1 MNISTFLDYCLNNQV
16 MLSVDNNQLKV
27 NAPKDVLQLEQVN
40 FIKENKSKIIEI
52 LSGLELQNEKSVMFS
67 QPVDDGTI
75 ISKGQRQMWLL
86 DQVTSGQ
93 PYCFFRILRLDGR
106 LDFKALNEAFAV
118 LIHRHK
124 QLRTTY
130 QETDG
135 VIASVCLDDYSF
147 AVESSVIHT
156 NSNGQAALDTLIAN
170 FQAHEFDLASDV
182 MLKAHVASKGD
193 TEHYLFIKCHHIA
206 TDGWSLE
213 LINQE
218 LNVIYSAL
226 ESEKTYSLP
235 SLQHEYGHFSQ
246 WQNYYLNH
254 NAADIDRAF
263 WSTYLSDVCES
274 LNLSNA
280 TKTDNTSLIA
290 ETVQVPVDKM
300 LVAELKKMCGKH
312 NMTMYTLFQFAFS
325 ILLARYSQQQ
335 DVLIGTPV
343 ANRDDAP
350 LQSLVGYFVNTLPIR
365 FQVDGQESFGD
376 SIKRYQDMLSE
387 VMEHKDLPL
396 NDIVNAASL
405 SAELMTQVMFTYS
418 AFESSVT
425 TLGNMAI
432 DIIEPAHQKT
442 DLELHLNCIENNG
455 EVICQWHY
463 ANTLYDNGFIV
474 GIANHFVTMLQGLV
488 DIESTKA
495 PLSQIAVLSEGEVH
509 HLIYDLNNT
518 VKEYPKTD
526 CIHELFESQVD
537 ATPDKTALV
546 FEGQRLTYRQLNEKS
561 NQLAHYLVEHHHV
574 KPDTLIGL
582 CVERSLEMV
591 IGIFAILKAGGAYV
605 PLDPSY
611 PQERL
616 SYMCED
622 TALQF
627 ILSQSHTHNAL
638 SNFTGVNITIDNLGS
653 TDESF
658 CSHCSKS
665 DLGTGTLNSSNLAY
679 VIYTSG
685 STGHPKGVMVEHQA
699 VVAFLSSPIY
709 VDKALSSKVASLS
722 SYAFDGFV
730 YDLFYSLT
738 SSAELHIYPQDLVLD
753 VERFKLQ
760 IQKDE
765 IENFFTT
772 TALFNLLA
780 ENQVLSG
787 THIKQVLFGGERS
800 DPRLVE
806 TFKAHHPDIS
816 LMHVYGPTEAIVYAT
831 TCDLSEHNGA
841 TPIGRPLNHN
851 TVLVLSDE
859 GELVPFGSIG
869 DLHIGGD
876 SLARGYLNH
885 HDLTHERFIENPYY
899 DASNIKSV
907 KRLYRTGDLVRYLPD
922 GNIEFVGR
930 ADDQVKIRGFR
941 IELGEIEAQ
950 LSLSNFVDS
959 AYVMA
964 HTIAQSAQ
972 LVGYV
977 KSKEKLD
984 IAGQQDLALQ
994 IKTELSA
1001 KLPDYMVPTAIIVVS
1016 EWPLTPNGKIDKKT
1030 LPSADSHLSV
1040 MTYQAPENNIEHALV
1055 NIIASELK
1063 LEAHNVSVTNGFYEL
1078 GGHSLLAL
1086 KIQSKLKEVG
1096 YFLSISDI
1104 LLPISLHALAG
1115 KVRHDDELVD
1125 SFVPPKNI
1133 IEPSEGS
1140 ITVEQLNMVEFT
1152 ESQLTQLI
1160 TKIPGGVSN
1169 ISDIYSLSPL
1179 QEGML
1184 FHHIMDKEEDLYLSS
1199 FTLQLSNKEVLER
1212 FFNAMNVLVN
1222 RHDTLR
1228 TVFFWEGLP
1237 EPTQVVMK
1245 ECEIAITHRTLDA
1258 YGSIEAGRAQL
1269 EHYRES
1275 RICLHDGPLLK
1286 LQVGKCEEKAEYIV
1300 LVEHHHLIIDH
1311 IGLDILVEELTAI
1324 MGQQSEPLLSPTP
1337 YRNIVAYAKMKNSEN
1352 QGVTY
1357 FQDKLAGL
1365 EDKTEL
1371 FSSKI
1376 EGDEQTFSK
1385 NVKPSTATMLR
1396 NVSKRIGQ
1404 NVSSILH
1411 TAWSLVASQCTNNTD
1426 IAFGTVLSGR
1436 LNNYASSQRTMG
1448 MAINTLPLRV
1458 SVAGR
1463 NVKDVVEQVSVN
1475 LQELIEVE
1483 QTPLSSVLNLTPLG
1497 SGLFNSVLNYRHSH
1511 EMQGENEIISGCNI
1525 LGAQERNNYAVFINI
1540 DDYDASGGFNI
1551 SIQTANGTSAE
1562 KLHDYFTH
1570 ALNGLLLS
1578 LEAEQNVPLTAIS
1591 ILPENE
1597 VEHLTHTLNETHSD
1611 YAKDMCIHE
1620 LFEEQVRA
1628 NPSHIAVVFEGIEFT
1643 YNELNEKANQL
1654 AHALVTDYQVTPDTL
1669 IGLSVERSLEMVVGV
1684 LAILKAGGAY
1694 VPLDPSYPLERL
1706 KFMVEDADVHLI
1718 LTQSA
1723 FSALHREF
1731 SAQVIEIDDLCTAQ
1745 ASANSIFGHLPVN
1758 NLNRKAQALT
1768 SNHLAYVIY
1777 TSGSTGKPKGVLVE
1791 HRGVVNYLCH
1801 AKKYWQPEHKGA
1813 VVSSPLS
1820 FDATVTSLLTP
1831 LVSGKELVVLPE
1843 DMLRTFE
1850 LLSWYLFE
1858 QGDSWMFKITP
1869 THLDGLFPF
1878 FTNETP
1884 CLHAHSIV
1892 IGGEQLT
1899 TAIVNKWQGEC
1910 LPNATYINEY
1920 GPTETV
1926 VGCTTYSVSDVR
1938 DLAQCSASVLIGRPI
1953 NNTQLYVLN
1962 NGIQAPLGVIGEL
1975 CIAGD
1980 GVTRGYLN
1988 RADLTEEKF
1997 TTFTTESG
2005 KSERIY
2011 RSGDMVR
2018 YISDGNLEFICRA
2031 DDQVKIRGFR
2041 IEIGEVEAQLAQL
2054 EWVDSAFAMMQYVDG
2069 QPLLSG
2075 YVKLHSHMQGDA
2087 LTDDYASQIK
2097 SALMQR
2103 LPDYMVPNAIVIVDE
2118 WPLTPNGKV
2127 DKKALPEPQGS
2138 AHEGIYTA
2146 PETDTEKA
2154 LVAIWA
2160 ELLNLEMSKIST
2172 TASFFDLGG
2181 HSLLMVRL
2189 FSHIQ
2194 SEFGLSL
2201 DLKVLYD
2208 TPYIKELAQL
2218 CDVII
2223 TKQQLKERLT
2233 QRVESEMEEVEF

>member
-106 LDFKALNEAFAV
+106 LDYKALNEAFAV

-130 QETDG
+130 QEKDG

-147 AVESSVIHT
+147 AVESSVIHKNN
-156 NSNGQAALDTLIAN
+156 NSQAALDTLIAN
-170 FQAHEFDLASDV
+170 FQAYEFDLASDV

-193 TEHYLFIKCHHIA
+193 TEHYLLIKCHHIA

-226 ESEKTYSLP
+226 ESGKTYSLP

-254 NAADIDRAF
+254 PSADADRAF
-263 WSTYLSDVCES
+263 WSTYLNDVS
-274 LNLSNA
+274 GPLNLSCMTKEANA
-280 TKTDNTSLIA
+280 SLIA
-290 ETVQVPVDKM
+290 ETMSTTLDEQLICK
-300 LVAELKKMCGKH
+300 LKKMCSKH
-312 NMTMYTLFQFAFS
+312 NMTMYTLLQFAFTV
-325 ILLARYSQQQ
+325 LLSRYSQQQ
-335 DVLIGTPV
+335 DVVIGTPV
-343 ANRDDAP
+343 ANRDDAQ

-365 FQVDGQESFGD
+365 FQVDGHVSF
-376 SIKRYQDMLSE
+376 SNNIQRYQDMLSE

-396 NDIVNAASL
+396 NDIVNTASISGDL
-405 SAELMTQVMFTYS
+405 VTQTLFTYS

-425 TLGNMAI
+425 TLGRMNI
-432 DIIEPAHQKT
+432 DILEPTYKKT
-442 DLELHLNCIENNG
+442 DIELHLNCIENRG

-463 ANTLYDNGFIV
+463 ANTLFEPCFIQ
-474 GIANHFVTMLQGLV
+474 GMSAHFVTMLQGIV
-488 DIESTKA
+488 EIESSEQ
-495 PLSQIAVLSEGEVH
+495 PLSQIALLSDDEMN
-509 HLIYDLNNT
+509 HLIYAHNDT
-518 VKEYPKTD
+518 AMDYPKD
-526 CIHELFESQVD
+526 KCIHELFEQHAQD
-537 ATPDKTALV
+537 NPDNIAAIFDNET
-546 FEGQRLTYRQLNEKS
+546 LTYRELNERA
-561 NQLAHYLVEHHHV
+561 NQLAHYLVEQQGV
-574 KPDTLIGL
+574 TPDTLIGL
-582 CVERSLEMV
+582 CVERSLEMI
-591 IGIFAILKAGGAYV
+591 IGILGILKAGGAYV

-611 PQERL
+611 PKERL
-616 SYMCED
+616 DYMVEDAGLTIIVSHAQVSEVLSGYAAQVIHLDDKSSYKDQSIENIAKSSL
-622 TALQF
+622 ALT
-627 ILSQSHTHNAL
+627 SSH
-638 SNFTGVNITIDNLGS
+638 
-653 TDESF
+653 
-658 CSHCSKS
+658 
-665 DLGTGTLNSSNLAY
+665 LAY

-685 STGHPKGVMVEHQA
+685 STGRPKGVLLQHQGA
-699 VVAFLSSPIY
+699 VNLSLNQAMLFGVSSNSRVLHFASISFDAATWEWLMALNFGAALVIANQEMRLNSELLLEFIFEQKITHATLPPAFLMSSQFRR
-709 VDKALSSKVASLS
+709 DLSLQALIVAGEQCADDIINTWGKSYRLFNAYGPSETSVCATVGELKGSHIHIGNNLRNVSL
-722 SYAFDGFV
+722 F
-730 YDLFYSLT
+730 
-738 SSAELHIYPQDLVLD
+738 VLD
-753 VERFKLQ
+753 HEKKLTP
-760 IQKDE
+760 K
-765 IENFFTT
+765 
-772 TALFNLLA
+772 
-780 ENQVLSG
+780 G
-787 THIKQVLFGGERS
+787 
-800 DPRLVE
+800 
-806 TFKAHHPDIS
+806 
-816 LMHVYGPTEAIVYAT
+816 IV
-831 TCDLSEHNGA
+831 
-841 TPIGRPLNHN
+841 
-851 TVLVLSDE
+851 
-859 GELVPFGSIG
+859 GELY
-869 DLHIGGD
+869 IGGD
-876 SLARGYLNH
+876 GLARGYLNRPE
-885 HDLTHERFIENPYY
+885 LTSKSFIDNPYY
-899 DASNIKSV
+899 DQGKPNSSE
-907 KRLYRTGDLVRYLPD
+907 RLYRTGDLVRYLSD
-922 GNIEFVGR
+922 DNLEFIGR
-930 ADDQVKIRGFR
+930 VDDQVKIRGFR
-941 IELGEIEAQ
+941 VELGEVETL
-950 LSLSNFVDS
+950 LSAHSGVDS
-959 AYVMA
+959 ALVMA
-964 HTIAQSAQ
+964 KALAGSQQ
-972 LVGYV
+972 LVGYIKSSAELDDSERLELVTQV
-977 KSKEKLD
+977 KRSLLT
-984 IAGQQDLALQ
+984 Q
-994 IKTELSA
+994 
-1001 KLPDYMVPTAIIVVS
+1001 LPDYMIPTVIMVVG
-1016 EWPLTPNGKIDKKT
+1016 EWPLTLNGKIDKKA
-1030 LPSADSHLSV
+1030 LPSIDSHLLLT
-1040 MTYQAPENNIEHALV
+1040 TYQAPEGDVEHALV
-1055 NIIASELK
+1055 DIIANELK
-1063 LEAHNVSVTNGFYEL
+1063 LEANNVSVTSGFYEL

-1086 KIQSKLKEVG
+1086 KIQSKLKQAG
-1096 YFLSISDI
+1096 YFLNISDI
-1104 LLPISLHALAG
+1104 LLPISLQALAN
-1115 KVRHDDELVD
+1115 KMRRYDDQVER
-1125 SFVPPKNI
+1125 FVPPKNTI
-1133 IEPSEGS
+1133 DSSGNA
-1140 ITVEQLNMVEFT
+1140 ITAEQLNMVELS
-1152 ESQLTQLI
+1152 ESQLSQLI
-1160 TKIPGGVSN
+1160 SKVPGGKGNV
-1169 ISDIYSLSPL
+1169 SDIYSLSPL

-1199 FTLQLSNKEVLER
+1199 FTLQLHDKAVLER
-1212 FFNAMNVLVN
+1212 FIEAMRVLVN

-1228 TVFFWEGLP
+1228 TTFFWEDLP
-1237 EPTQVVMK
+1237 EPTQVVLK
-1245 ECEIAITHRTLDA
+1245 ECELEVRHLTLDE
-1258 YGSIEAGRAQL
+1258 YDSIEAGRAQL
-1269 EHYRES
+1269 ESYLES
-1275 RICLHDGPLLK
+1275 RMCLQEGPLLK
-1286 LQVGKCEEKAEYIV
+1286 LKVGKCEGKAEYIV

-1311 IGLDILVEELTAI
+1311 IGLDIMVEELSAI
-1324 MGQQSEPLLSPTP
+1324 MGQQTELLLPPTP
-1337 YRNIVAYAKMKNSEN
+1337 YRNIVAYAKMKNNAN
-1352 QGVTY
+1352 QGVAY

-1365 EDKTEL
+1365 EDKTEV

-1376 EGDEQTFSK
+1376 ASEEQIFSQ
-1385 NVKPSTATMLR
+1385 NIAPSTAKVLR

-1458 SVAGR
+1458 SVAGQ

-1497 SGLFNSVLNYRHSH
+1497 SGLFNSVLNYRHSQ
-1511 EMQGENEIISGCNI
+1511 EMQGENEIIRGCNV

-1562 KLHDYFTH
+1562 KLHDYFTR

-1578 LEAEQNVPLTAIS
+1578 LESEQSIPLTAIS
-1591 ILPENE
+1591 VLPENE
-1597 VEHLTHTLNETHSD
+1597 LEHLTHTLNETHSD

-1718 LTQSA
+1718 LTQST
-1723 FSALHREF
+1723 FSELHREF
-1731 SAQVIEIDDLCTAQ
+1731 SAQVIEIDDLCTTQ
-1745 ASANSIFGHLPVN
+1745 ASTNSMFGHLPVN

-1801 AKKYWQPEHKGA
+1801 AKKYWQPDHKGA

-1988 RADLTEEKF
+1988 RSDLTEEKF

-2087 LTDDYASQIK
+2087 LTDNYASQIK

-2127 DKKALPEPQGS
+2127 DKKALPEPQGG

-2160 ELLNLEMSKIST
+2160 ELLNLETSKIST